1 MMALNAL
8 WLALIK
14 ILLKEISN
22 LWIKLAIALK
32 LQKLLAEDMELKDGP
47 LAETKLLLMLN
58 QKSYM
63 VKLTMPTTLFYLNLL
78 TKVQLHVKMLLRYNL
93 KILLPLLNAW
103 NSLCQKVISGLHGHL
118 LTKIASVNKHCPF
131 FLKNPQNAAQT

>member
-32 LQKLLAEDMELKDGP
+32 LQKLLAEDMESKDGP

-78 TKVQLHVKMLLRYNL
+78 T
-93 KILLPLLNAW
+93 
-103 NSLCQKVISGLHGHL
+103 
-118 LTKIASVNKHCPF
+118 
-131 FLKNPQNAAQT
+131 